1 MCSRTQPHLRS
12 LSTPPTALKGF
23 KFRRCS
29 ITSSFFK
36 SEIANERPCKS
47 FVEFVLAKDYR
58 EIPFQSLAGAHEL
71 SIDAGKGSQA
81 IQIALCNFFF
91 PPMGCSFKWTAL
103 LHSDKGKWFKSHL
116 FCVVSIQKESN
127 LIYCSSNGWNTT
139 LLNVIKTLISAPSPN
154 KSIGNMVV
162 TYP

>member
-1 MCSRTQPHLRS
+1 MCAASRPHLLS
-12 LSTPPTALKGF
+12 SSTPSTTLKGF

-29 ITSSFFK
+29 TTSSFFK
-36 SEIANERPCKS
+36 SETNERPCKS
-47 FVEFVLAKDYR
+47 YVEFVLAKDYR
-58 EIPFQSLAGAHEL
+58 DTFPEL
-71 SIDAGKGSQA
+71 SSSSWIVHWCREREPGIPNITLQ
-81 IQIALCNFFF
+81 LTFFFF
-91 PPMGCSFKWTAL
+91 PMGCCFKWTAL

-116 FCVVSIQKESN
+116 ICVVSIQKESN

-139 LLNVIKTLISAPSPN
+139 LLNVIKNLISAPSPN